1 MRDKFY
7 QTDFYRFKY
16 EDDIMFMTYINGPIT
31 LDIAKEIVAK
41 RCEMMNNEDV
51 FILIDDMN
59 LKSIDHEAR
68 AYLSSDEGVKGL
80 KAGALVVSS
89 AFSKHMANFF
99 LKITVNKQKIP
110 TRLFTDRQEAI
121 DWLNELKA
129 NEAE

>member
-41 RCEMMNNEDV
+41 RCEKMNKEDV

-59 LKSIDHEAR
+59 LKSIDQEAR